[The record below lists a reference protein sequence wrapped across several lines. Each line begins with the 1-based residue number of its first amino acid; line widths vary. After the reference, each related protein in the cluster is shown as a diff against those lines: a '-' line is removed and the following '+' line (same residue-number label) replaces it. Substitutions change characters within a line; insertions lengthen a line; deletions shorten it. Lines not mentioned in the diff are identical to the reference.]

1 MKLINVTGGLSGD
14 CFLFKT
20 DNSSILFDTAAPRD
34 AKILVENL
42 KFALHGQ
49 KLDYIFLTHS
59 HYDHAGGV
67 PYIKEFFPDVKVVS
81 SEYAQY
87 VFTRPSALKAIRD
100 MSTSEKFIPEYDDD
114 LLKVDITV
122 SDEEIFMA
130 NDIKIQA
137 FEALGHT
144 KCSMVFMVNDSFLVA
159 NESLGPMSKAG
170 VVECSCLLSFDECLK
185 SIEKCEKMKCDYVI
199 APHHGIVYDKKE
211 YFDTC
216 RAVTLETKEF
226 LGNRI
231 EQGLSFEKI
240 LEQYEK
246 EYYTTDRAVQLP
258 RKAFIANATA
268 SINSLMKDMNIK

>member
-20 DNSSILFDTAAPRD
+20 DNTSILIDTAAPRD
-34 AKILVENL
+34 AEILL
-42 KFALHGQ
+42 KNIEIALHGQ

-59 HYDHAGGV
+59 HYDHVGGV
-67 PYIKEFFPDVKVVS
+67 PYIKELFPDVKVVA

-100 MSTSEKFIPEYDDD
+100 ISYYGDFVPNYDDD

-122 SDEEIFMA
+122 KDGEVFYA
-130 NDIKIQA
+130 NDIKVQT
-137 FEALGHT
+137 FEAQGHT
-144 KCSMVFMVNDSFLVA
+144 KCSVVFLIDDKFLIA
-159 NESLGPMSKAG
+159 NESVGPMSKVG
-170 VVECSCLLSFDECLK
+170 VVECACLLSFDECLN
-185 SIEKCEKMKCDYVI
+185 SITLCENIPCEYVI
-199 APHHGIVYDKKE
+199 APHHGIVIDKQA

-226 LGNRI
+226 LLNKI
-231 EQGLSFEKI
+231 NQGLSFEQI
-240 LEQYEK
+240 LYEYEL
-246 EYYTTDRAVQLP
+246 EYYTKARAVQLP

-268 SINSLMKDMNIK
+268 SIANLIKDYR